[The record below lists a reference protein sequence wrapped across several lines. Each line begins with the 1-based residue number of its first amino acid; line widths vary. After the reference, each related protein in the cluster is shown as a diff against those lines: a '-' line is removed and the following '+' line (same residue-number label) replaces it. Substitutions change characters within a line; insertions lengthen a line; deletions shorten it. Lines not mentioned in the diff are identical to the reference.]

1 MTSMDRTDW
10 AEVFTAVF
18 GAPSSAVMARVHAEV
33 LGDEY
38 PADLDV
44 YSFVTKTDLGRFTAN
59 AQVSA
64 GDRIADIGCGR
75 GGPGLWV
82 SAQRNVSLIGIDIA
96 ETALESA
103 RRLAET
109 LGRSDRAEFRLGS
122 FAETGLP
129 ATSVNAVMSVDS
141 LLFAPG
147 KAAALTELARILV
160 PGGRLVLTTW
170 DFHGQPVNMPPQVPD
185 HRPLLE
191 AAGFDVRAYDEV
203 ESWRERQIRI
213 NELMLDAV
221 DALAGESGG
230 DPARIV
236 ANLKQQRGN
245 LDLMTRRVLIVA
257 ERR

>member
-1 MTSMDRTDW
+1 MTSMDRIDW
-10 AEVFTAVF
+10 AAVFTAVY
-18 GAPSSAVMARVHAEV
+18 GAPSSAVMARVHTEV

-44 YSFVTKTDLGRFTAN
+44 YSFVTKTDLRRFTADT
-59 AQVSA
+59 QVSA
-64 GDRIADIGCGR
+64 GDTIADIGCGR

-82 SAQRNVSLIGIDIA
+82 SAQRNTSLIGIDIA
-96 ETALESA
+96 ETALDSA
-103 RRLAET
+103 RRRAET
-109 LGRSDRAEFRLGS
+109 LGRSDRAEFRFGS

-129 ATSVNAVMSVDS
+129 STSVNAVMSADS
-141 LLFAPG
+141 LLFAPD
-147 KAAALTELARILV
+147 KAVALAELARILV
-160 PGGRLVLTTW
+160 PGGRLVATTW

-191 AAGFDVRAYDEV
+191 AAGFDVRAYDETDA
-203 ESWRERQIRI
+203 WRERQIRI
-213 NELMLDAV
+213 NELMLEAV

-230 DPARIV
+230 EPDKIV
-236 ANLKQQRGN
+236 ANLMQQRIT